1 MKREKKVRKKIR
13 KALCVLI
20 AMTFTASGMVAC
32 GGSENKGKDVVQ
44 LYYWNA
50 GYGIEWLNETVNNF
64 NNNTAQYKVEI
75 EESANQTTVT
85 STLMSGETNP
95 YDLYITGLSSWSGTE
110 PDMANLNDLL
120 DSKYGTESKTLREK
134 MNSYALRMREHNGEV
149 RSLGISDAAVGLF
162 YNAEMFAKYN
172 LKEPKTT
179 DELEDLAWEI
189 QGKSDMKTSDGTK
202 IAPFAHFKSSGNGYW
217 KYVYEPWAVQYMGV
231 DEYVNN
237 FVKLKNANGENQ
249 KDVLYGNT
257 ATGADNTANDARY
270 KVMQALERMLTKD
283 TVHARSN
290 EDSHTTMQT
299 AFLSGQA
306 AMMSSGS
313 WLKNEMSVED
323 GSLNFRLMKTP
334 VLSAITK
341 TFEDKNM
348 TDTELSAIIGAIDEE
363 KSYEETKTSLNMP
376 ELSENDYNRIYEARG
391 ITYGSGANGGTHVFI
406 PKYSDAKEAAKEFL
420 RYLYSDEGIAIWMKY
435 QHSPSWA
442 DFDDPSKADYSTWDE
457 WDKSVSRVREQ
468 QTFSITG
475 TLDQSRV
482 FSENGRDMFV
492 NVSIITKLTVNNPS
506 DKLTADGI
514 WTNMRKIIDD
524 NWSTWMGA

>member
-1 MKREKKVRKKIR
+1 MKKIG
-13 KALCVLI
+13 KAICMLVAL
-20 AMTFTASGMVAC
+20 TLTAGSMAAC
-32 GGSENKGKDVVQ
+32 GESENKGKDVVQ

-50 GYGIEWLNETVNNF
+50 GYGIEWLNEIADNF
-64 NNNTAQYKVEI
+64 NNNNAQYKVEI

-85 STLMSGETNP
+85 STLMSGEMNP
-95 YDLYITGLSSWSGTE
+95 YDLYITGLSSWAGTE
-110 PDMANLNDLL
+110 PDMENLNDLL

-134 MNSYALRMREHNGEV
+134 MNSYALKMKEHNGEV
-149 RSLGISDAAVGLF
+149 RSLGIGSDAQGMF
-162 YNAEMFAKYN
+162 YNADMFTKYN
-172 LKEPKTT
+172 LTVPRTS
-179 DELEDLAWEI
+179 DEMEALAWEI
-189 QGKSDMKTSDGTK
+189 QGRTDMKTSDGVK
-202 IAPFAHFKSSGNGYW
+202 ISAFAHFKDENNGYW
-217 KYVYEPWAVQYMGV
+217 KYVYEPWVVQYMGV

-237 FVKLKNANGENQ
+237 FMKLKNANGEEQ

-257 ATGADNTANDARY
+257 AAGADNTANDARY

-299 AFLSGQA
+299 AFLNGQS
-306 AMMSSGS
+306 AMMTNGS
-313 WLKNEMSVED
+313 WLKNEMSVSD
-323 GSLNFRLMKTP
+323 GSLNFLMMRTP
-334 VLSAITK
+334 VLSAITE
-341 TFEDKNM
+341 TLEDKNM

-442 DFDDPSKADYSTWDE
+442 GFDDPSKADYSTWDE
-457 WDKSVSRVREQ
+457 WDKSVSKVSER
-468 QTFSITG
+468 QTFSMSG
-475 TLDQSRV
+475 TLDQSKV
-482 FSENGRDMFV
+482 FSENGRDMFANV
-492 NVSIITKLTVNNPS
+492 NIIMKLTVKNPT

-514 WTNMRKIIDD
+514 WANMRKIIDD
-524 NWSTWMGA
+524 NWANWMDA